1 MSICVILLYCIQR
14 REGDVFLATKETLT
28 NLKKNVES
36 YIGQKVILKTNKGRK
51 RVFVKEGVLEEVYP
65 NIFVV
70 RIDRGLNSE
79 RKVSYSYSDI
89 LTETVEITLC
99 SDASKIQAS

>member
-1 MSICVILLYCIQR
+1 MIILYCIHR
-14 REGDVFLATKETLT
+14 KEGDVFLATKETLT
-28 NLKKNVES
+28 KLKKNVES

-99 SDASKIQAS
+99 NDDSKIQAS

>member
-1 MSICVILLYCIQR
+1 M
-14 REGDVFLATKETLT
+14 ATKETLSQ
-28 NLKKNVES
+28 LKKNVENCL
-36 YIGQKVILKTNKGRK
+36 GQKVVLKTNKGRK

-65 NIFVV
+65 SIFVV
-70 RIDRGLNSE
+70 RIDGGKNSE

-99 SDASKIQAS
+99 SNDTKIHAS

>member
-1 MSICVILLYCIQR
+1 M
-14 REGDVFLATKETLT
+14 ATKETLT

-51 RVFVKEGVLEEVYP
+51 RVFVKEGVLEEVYQ
-65 NIFVV
+65 NIFIV

>member
-1 MSICVILLYCIQR
+1 M
-14 REGDVFLATKETLT
+14 ATKETLAK
-28 NLKKNVES
+28 LKKNVEN

-51 RVFVKEGVLEEVYP
+51 RVFVKEGVLEEVYA

-99 SDASKIQAS
+99 SNDSKIQAS

>member
-1 MSICVILLYCIQR
+1 M
-14 REGDVFLATKETLT
+14 ATKETLT
-28 NLKKNVES
+28 KLKRNVEN
-36 YIGQKVILKTNKGRK
+36 YIGQKVVLKTNKGRK

-65 NIFVV
+65 SIFVV
-70 RIDRGLNSE
+70 RIDRGLISE

-99 SDASKIQAS
+99 CNDSKIQAS

>member
-1 MSICVILLYCIQR
+1 M
-14 REGDVFLATKETLT
+14 ATKETLAE
-28 NLKKNVES
+28 LKKNVES

-99 SDASKIQAS
+99 GNQLKIQAS

>member
-1 MSICVILLYCIQR
+1 
-14 REGDVFLATKETLT
+14 LATKETLAK
-28 NLKKNVES
+28 LKKNVEN

-51 RVFVKEGVLEEVYP
+51 RVFVKEGVLEEVYA

-99 SDASKIQAS
+99 SNDSKIQAS

>member
-1 MSICVILLYCIQR
+1 VI
-14 REGDVFLATKETLT
+14 FLATRDTLT
-28 NLKKNVES
+28 ELRKSVES
-36 YIGQKVILKTNKGRK
+36 CLGQKVVLKTNKGRK

-65 NIFVV
+65 SIFVV

-79 RKVSYSYSDI
+79 RRVSYSYSDI

-99 SDASKIQAS
+99 DTDTKIQAS

>member
-1 MSICVILLYCIQR
+1 MI
-14 REGDVFLATKETLT
+14 FLATRDTLT
-28 NLKKNVES
+28 ELRKSVES
-36 YIGQKVILKTNKGRK
+36 CLGQKVVLKTNKGRK

-65 NIFVV
+65 SIFVV

-79 RKVSYSYSDI
+79 RRVSYSYSDI

-99 SDASKIQAS
+99 DTDTKIQAS